1 MVTPHKYIRRNGY
14 IQAIRFPKDPTRA
27 HEVTDWLD
35 GHGFPWLIGDALNP
49 DSLRYSQNPDDTEK
63 PRDGIYIDPTTGNL
77 VLRCMNE
84 DMMVYPGDYIIVARV
99 DVLYPMR
106 GEDFENMYDTFIID
120 HLAGDVDTNDP
131 VEHPSHYT
139 RGSIEVIDFIEDQK
153 LGYHQGNAIKYIC
166 RAGFKD
172 PSKFKEDIRKA
183 IFYLNRLL

>member
-1 MVTPHKYIRRNGY
+1 MVTPQEYRNKNLDILAIAYPKGTKEAFDVADWLAINGY
-14 IQAIRFPKDPTRA
+14 
-27 HEVTDWLD
+27 
-35 GHGFPWLIGDALNP
+35 PWVIGDATDP
-49 DSLRYSQNPDDTEK
+49 DSLRSSQDSE
-63 PRDGIYIDPTTGNL
+63 DGIFIDPASGYL
-77 VLRCMNE
+77 VLRSGG
-84 DMMVYPGDYIIVARV
+84 DDRMVCPGDYIVIGDGFAYPLRKEIFEE
-99 DVLYPMR
+99 LYELKYSSPA
-106 GEDFENMYDTFIID
+106 DDTG
-120 HLAGDVDTNDP
+120 ASDP